1 MDTGQKGWQQWNNNK
16 SKYTQQ
22 DTQGVVKPRIRLC
35 KVQTHIT
42 VNIDIIFANILIQ
55 THF

>member
-1 MDTGQKGWQQWNNNK
+1 MNAGQKGWQQWNNNK